1 MQKRQT
7 VNKYKVAAPKG
18 VTSSNGN
25 GFSDDDDYDHT
36 DQSMLQLENGNGAIR
51 DSWQITHEPEWLGE
65 SYEDGESYE
74 ARA

>member
-25 GFSDDDDYDHT
+25 GYSDDGDYDHT
-36 DQSMLQLENGNGAIR
+36 DMLENGNETIR
-51 DSWQITHEPEWLGE
+51 DSWQITHDPEWL
-65 SYEDGESYE
+65 EDGESEE
-74 ARA
+74 ARV